1 MQQGRAPQ
9 GMRVKLRCKL
19 GECRRHGIA
28 KPRLQETATAGSGTL
43 GSRMSSKP
51 ALEGRYSPVCFALPG
66 LDLTRSHP
74 GLQPLRVLRPGLC
87 CTALSALVTIPVS
100 LTRMPARGGRIVC
113 NERISFAPSGL
124 CSNLISTRGSQKRS
138 PMAILLPPLR
148 DLDLVFILTTAEDCE
163 TAKSQCRNNNL
174 HLGIFCAPGIL
185 RVSAL
190 VFFFA
195 FPLLPA

>member
-1 MQQGRAPQ
+1 
-9 GMRVKLRCKL
+9 
-19 GECRRHGIA
+19 
-28 KPRLQETATAGSGTL
+28 
-43 GSRMSSKP
+43 
-51 ALEGRYSPVCFALPG
+51 
-66 LDLTRSHP
+66 
-74 GLQPLRVLRPGLC
+74 
-87 CTALSALVTIPVS
+87 

-148 DLDLVFILTTAEDCE
+148 DLDLAFILTTAEDCE